1 MVIVFNIN
9 KMVVVFNINIKLATV
24 LIRIWKGLRQPAD
37 LVGGTRMGT
46 SCHLAYLLHIFT
58 IAGTI
63 IINTRPKPAYGRQGL
78 AGSWGQNIDQAGT
91 FWSVLNVS
99 LCASGAQLG

>member
-58 IAGTI
+58 IAGII
-63 IINTRPKPAYGRQGL
+63 IINI
-78 AGSWGQNIDQAGT
+78 NIVTITIVTIDT
-91 FWSVLNVS
+91 MTIFSIVNVS
-99 LCASGAQLG
+99 LTFSVLRFLLSVLL